1 MNAER
6 RQNLFLAAC
15 VITALAPFLYNLS
28 YSRSV
33 GQTDLVPVITAAH
46 LFNAG
51 EYTAIYDH
59 VPYENTTPEAWI
71 QVEKSLPNGTWQT
84 VYPYTPAYLMPFAL
98 LVRLFEYMTVVQ
110 IVFLLNLAI
119 VGAGAVLAAR
129 RLSDRP
135 LIQGLVIWFICSST
149 AAGAPVKLGQN
160 FLICAAA
167 LYGFTSTYLSGRS
180 RAWTVLWF
188 LIAAA
193 AKPWAAAFLMLPFLR
208 RDYKNTALF
217 AGSLVAFVLAQ
228 YVWNPELFRGYIHIT
243 RSHTALTILASN
255 NHSLSA
261 GLTRLLTPGWPAFN
275 TYANAGA
282 EMLALKLVRYALILP
297 VVAAG
302 WITRH
307 DRIRVQATVTVIFL
321 LGNVFWDFY
330 GLLLMPFFL
339 LTALE
344 SKRRVTAIVW
354 WLAGFATLWIWHA
367 HVYEAAARHLVY
379 RMELRNVEILV
390 ALYTLVPAGLYLSMF
405 AEQCRRTEVFS
416 QGWFERLFVF
426 RS

>member
-1 MNAER
+1 MSAQF
-6 RQNLFLAAC
+6 RQNAFLLAC
-15 VITALAPFLYNLS
+15 VLTALAPFLYNLS

-51 EYTAIYDH
+51 EYAAIYDH
-59 VPYENTTPEAWI
+59 APYENTTPEAWI
-71 QVEKSLPNGTWQT
+71 AVEKTLPNGTWQT
-84 VYPYTPAYLMPFAL
+84 VYPYTPAYLLPFAL

-135 LIQGLVIWFICSST
+135 LVQGLVIWFICSST

-167 LYGFTSTYLSGRS
+167 LYGFTTAYLNDRRGR
-180 RAWTVLWF
+180 AVLWF

-208 RDYKNTALF
+208 RDYKSTALF
-217 AGSLVAFVLAQ
+217 AGTLCAFVGAQ
-228 YVWNPELFRGYIHIT
+228 YLWNPELFHGYIHIT
-243 RSHTALTILASN
+243 RSHTALSILAAN

-282 EMLALKLVRYALILP
+282 EMLATKLIRYALILP
-297 VVAAG
+297 VIAAG
-302 WITRH
+302 WIARH

-344 SKRRVTAIVW
+344 TRHRGAAVLW
-354 WLAGFATLWIWHA
+354 WLLGFATLWIWHA
-367 HVYEAAARHLVY
+367 HIYEAAARHLVY
-379 RMELRNVEILV
+379 RMELRSVEIIV
-390 ALYTLVPAGLYLSMF
+390 ALYSLLPAALYLGMF
-405 AEQCRRTEVFS
+405 VEQCRRNDVFS
-416 QGWFERLFVF
+416 RGWLQRLFVL
-426 RS
+426 RD